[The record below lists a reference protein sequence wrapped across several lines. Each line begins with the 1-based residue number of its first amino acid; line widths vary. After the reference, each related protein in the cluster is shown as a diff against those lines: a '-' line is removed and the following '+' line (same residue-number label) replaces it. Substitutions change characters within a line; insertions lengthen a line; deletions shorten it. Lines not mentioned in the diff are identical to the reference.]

1 MASSGLLAGK
11 RCLVTGGNRGIGKAI
26 AETFARE
33 GASLA
38 LVARSKD
45 KLEEVADSC
54 QSQGAAACEIYPFDL
69 VNTGDIDSLAKRI
82 LADKQVDVL
91 VNNAGIMDGLIIN
104 VGSIAGLE
112 PMKSTPV
119 YAASKWGLRG
129 WSLSCYDVSRDDATR
144 QAHMFG
150 RLSADVMATAS
161 NKLAGKWCV
170 VTGGGAGIGQAIAET
185 FAAEGASIALV
196 ARSKDKLEEVAK
208 GCKSKGA
215 PQVETHSVD
224 LLDLQALDKFA
235 KSFLSSHKHCDV
247 LVNNAGMMGQGT
259 PTEGDISKWEKCIQL
274 NLLAPMAL
282 THAFSPGMVEKKE
295 GLIINMG
302 SVAALEPMKSTP
314 PTDIAEAAMLA
325 LRTSSAC
332 VPSEITLRLTLSA
345 AK

>member
-1 MASSGLLAGK
+1 
-11 RCLVTGGNRGIGKAI
+11 
-26 AETFARE
+26 
-33 GASLA
+33 
-38 LVARSKD
+38 
-45 KLEEVADSC
+45 
-54 QSQGAAACEIYPFDL
+54 
-69 VNTGDIDSLAKRI
+69 
-82 LADKQVDVL
+82 
-91 VNNAGIMDGLIIN
+91 
-104 VGSIAGLE
+104 
-112 PMKSTPV
+112 
-119 YAASKWGLRG
+119 
-129 WSLSCYDVSRDDATR
+129 
-144 QAHMFG
+144 
-150 RLSADVMATAS
+150 MATAS

-314 PTDIAEAAMLA
+314 VYAASKWGLRGWSLSCYDALRQHNVKVVCIHPAAVNTPMTEGMFIPDRCLQPTDIAEAAMLA